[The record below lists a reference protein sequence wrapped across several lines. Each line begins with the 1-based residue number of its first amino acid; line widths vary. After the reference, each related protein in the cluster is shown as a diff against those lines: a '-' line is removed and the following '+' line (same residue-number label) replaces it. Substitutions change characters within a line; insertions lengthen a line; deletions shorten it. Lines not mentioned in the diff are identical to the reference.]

1 MESCEETLV
10 ALRRERRELESELR
24 AMYAPCPRPHC
35 LTSTHATALGAH

>member
-24 AMYAPCPRPHC
+24 AMYAPAHRLHP
-35 LTSTHATALGAH
+35 TTHTTALGAH